1 MLASPA
7 VRSFAKEHGVD
18 INQVK
23 GSGQHGRIVRE
34 DILAYKAYSAAAP
47 TKAQAAPASKT
58 AAQTVTATGGSHVV
72 KMNPIMQG
80 MVKSMNYAATV
91 PHFYL
96 KDEFDIT
103 KLTEFREKINQGKN
117 PKDKIAIF
125 SFIVKAFSKAL
136 EEFPT
141 LNSSYN
147 PDKPYE
153 FEVRDDHN
161 VSIAIDTPNGLIAPN
176 LKAVQKKSIKE
187 IQQDILH
194 LRSIAEAGRVGQN
207 ELFGGTIALSNIGSI
222 GGTYTGPLN
231 LPNQVCIVALGRT
244 REVPGFV
251 KSVVHEGKTLYDVQM
266 RKVVSL
272 GIHLLDQCELRLRP
286 QSLGRSHR
294 HALLQPVEGSS
305 REP

>member
-1 MLASPA
+1 MRIGLGDNYYADMLASPA

-18 INQVK
+18 ISAVK

-34 DILAYKAYSAAAP
+34 DILAYKAYSSTSSAKTQPAKSAP
-47 TKAQAAPASKT
+47 SQPQA
-58 AAQTVTATGGSHVV
+58 VTPSGGSQTV

-103 KLTEFREKINQGKN
+103 KLVEFREKINQGKL

-136 EEFPT
+136 EEFPH

-153 FEVRDDHN
+153 YEVRADHN
-161 VSIAIDTPNGLIAPN
+161 VSVAIDTPNGLIAPN
-176 LKAVQKKSIKE
+176 IKSVQLKSIKQ

-194 LRSIAEAGRVGQN
+194 LRTIAEAGRVGQN

-222 GGTYTGPLN
+222 GGTYAGPLN

-266 RKVVSL
+266 RKVVV
-272 GIHLLDQCELRLRP
+272 LL
-286 QSLGRSHR
+286 
-294 HALLQPVEGSS
+294 
-305 REP
+305 